1 MEIKTPDNPG
11 RSATAR
17 VKNPLPAPTICR
29 FCSGSVRV
37 AGHAEIYG
45 GREFSDWPYVYLCDS
60 CAAYV
65 GLHPFT
71 AIPLGTLA
79 DEPTRKARKECKPY
93 FERLFNRK
101 LKVSGLTV
109 PQRFETMDRNGAY
122 SWLADQMQIPVAE
135 CHFGWFNI
143 EQCQK
148 AKAICISFF
157 STLTHK

>member
-1 MEIKTPDNPG
+1 MEIKTPDNPSS
-11 RSATAR
+11 SATAR

-29 FCSGSVRV
+29 FCSGSVRI

-45 GREFSDWPYVYLCDS
+45 GREFGDWPYVYLCDS
-60 CAAYV
+60 CEAYV

-109 PQRFETMDRNGAY
+109 PQRFATMDRSEAY
-122 SWLADQMQIPVAE
+122 RWLANQMQIPIGE
-135 CHFGWFNI
+135 CHFGWFDI
-143 EQCQK
+143 EQCNR
-148 AKAICISFF
+148 ARGICISFF
-157 STLTHK
+157 SAQASK